1 MQESGRQFYQ
11 REEQLDN
18 YMVKEYFKPSQM
30 APVQNPSLDFGT
42 FNEFKLD
49 DLINLQS
56 DGFSEGKAVRLAF
69 VESSSIHL

>member
-42 FNEFKLD
+42 FNEL
-49 DLINLQS
+49 
-56 DGFSEGKAVRLAF
+56 EVR
-69 VESSSIHL
+69 